1 MKLFSRKA
9 VLAVTTAAAVSVS
22 AFSPAIAQEDKAQ
35 SGTSTSS
42 SSSSSGEYESCEKK
56 HKGDKEKIRE
66 CNENLSIGDQLRKG
80 SRDDTSGNISAK
92 KIGEW
97 IAIIG
102 TIITVMT
109 SVLTFVSK
117 VPNLF
122 NK

>member
-9 VLAVTTAAAVSVS
+9 VLALTTAAAVSVS
-22 AFSPAIAQEDKAQ
+22 AFSPAIAQENDSQ
-35 SGTSTSS
+35 SGSGSS
-42 SSSSSGEYESCEKK
+42 SSSSSASESCEKK
-56 HKGDKEKIRE
+56 HEGNKEEIRK
-66 CNENLSIGDQLRKG
+66 CNENLSFGEQLKQG
-80 SRDDTSGNISAK
+80 SRDKDGKISAK
-92 KIGEW
+92 GIGEW

>member
-22 AFSPAIAQEDKAQ
+22 AFSPAVAQDDKSQ
-35 SGTSTSS
+35 SGTSSTSS
-42 SSSSSGEYESCEKK
+42 TTSATSDSQSCEQK
-56 HKGDKEKIRE
+56 HKGNDEKIKE
-66 CNENLSIGDQLRKG
+66 CNEGMSFGEQLKKG
-80 SRDDTSGNISAK
+80 SRDDKGNVSAK

>member
-22 AFSPAIAQEDKAQ
+22 AFSPAIAQETDSQKG
-35 SGTSTSS
+35 SGSS
-42 SSSSSGEYESCEKK
+42 SSSSSTSESCEKK
-56 HKGDKEKIRE
+56 HEGNPDAIKK
-66 CNENLSIGDQLRKG
+66 CNDSLSIGEQLRQG
-80 SRDDTSGNISAK
+80 SRDKDGKISAK
-92 KIGEW
+92 EIGSW
-97 IAIIG
+97 ISIIG

-109 SVLTFVSK
+109 SVLTFISK